1 MSTIDWLNTSGGNFA
16 TASDWN
22 LDRVPL
28 PSDDVEIDATGSY
41 VVTSSASETIASL
54 AIGSLAVLEVSG
66 GNFTVS
72 GAISV
77 TYVIG
82 VDPGAGLYVG
92 GAVSGSATLDN
103 LGGFMEFDSSV
114 TSLIDF
120 DTDQGGEALLAG
132 SGSFTIMTAYNGGN
146 AVVLDSSSAQSVVAG
161 GGGAYDFYDEGSA
174 NDYIGNTGNMSV
186 AKNLGSGAD
195 QFYFVG
201 NQNQLFGGSAGG
213 WMGVGGNDNA
223 LVGSSGSYWI
233 GATGSSNTL
242 VAGSG
247 STTLYADGNGN
258 YLYAGSGQDW
268 EGVSG
273 NSNQIYGG
281 PGADWMGASGN
292 DNALSAGTGNSTLS
306 ADGNSNTLS
315 GGGGGND
322 WIGVS
327 GNGNY
332 LYGGAGNDYLAAT
345 GNNNVLNPNG
355 AGTDTLDAGA
365 HSNDQFVYHPGDGN
379 VTIDNFKPSSGDVID
394 FAGWGITSV
403 GQLGPY
409 VSTSSD
415 GSIMLNLGG
424 HALTLEGI
432 PGGLQ
437 NSWFNFHA

>member
-92 GAVSGSATLDN
+92 GAVTGIATLDN

-132 SGSFTIMTAYNGGN
+132 SGSFTVMTAYNGGN
-146 AVVLDSSSAQSVVAG
+146 AVVLDLSSAQSVVAG

-195 QFYFVG
+195 QFYLSAIRTSFSAAVPAAG
-201 NQNQLFGGSAGG
+201 LASAATITRWWAAPAPIGSARAAIATRWSPGREAQLS
-213 WMGVGGNDNA
+213 MPTA
-223 LVGSSGSYWI
+223 MAIICMLAAARI
-233 GATGSSNTL
+233 GRAYRQQQSDL
-242 VAGSG
+242 RR
-247 STTLYADGNGN
+247 
-258 YLYAGSGQDW
+258 
-268 EGVSG
+268 
-273 NSNQIYGG
+273 
-281 PGADWMGASGN
+281 PGADWMGRPETTMRSQPAPATRPCRRWQQQYAVGRWRRQRL
-292 DNALSAGTGNSTLS
+292 DRGVRQRQLSVRRRRQRLS
-306 ADGNSNTLS
+306 RRDRQQQRPKS
-315 GGGGGND
+315 
-322 WIGVS
+322 
-327 GNGNY
+327 
-332 LYGGAGNDYLAAT
+332 
-345 GNNNVLNPNG
+345 
-355 AGTDTLDAGA
+355 
-365 HSNDQFVYHPGDGN
+365 QR
-379 VTIDNFKPSSGDVID
+379 
-394 FAGWGITSV
+394 
-403 GQLGPY
+403 
-409 VSTSSD
+409 
-415 GSIMLNLGG
+415 
-424 HALTLEGI
+424 
-432 PGGLQ
+432 
-437 NSWFNFHA
+437 SWHRYA